1 MSDKRSLILDMKKKG
16 KKDPHTAK
24 WKRCFK
30 SVFKEE
36 TDEAAAKICTDSV
49 GYEDSFKE
57 KSKHESV
64 SKEKIV
70 SLIKEKEN
78 PRMSKKGLLEY
89 IKTKK
94 VVKTTSKRKMVSE
107 QWGSNNELAKNMR
120 YFKGEKGAI
129 QKVMKYLEMLRQ
141 SGLENMMGA
150 YRLLNWTKDDLER
163 YLYGKRKDLDS
174 LEDDGEIEN
183 IEYLLDNK
191 QEIRDVLIRVA
202 LRKSEELDEYDDS
215 KIQRHF
221 ENAALEAFKIWTKV
235 MSI

>member
-30 SVFKEE
+30 SVSKEE

-129 QKVMKYLEMLRQ
+129 QKVMKYLE
-141 SGLENMMGA
+141 
-150 YRLLNWTKDDLER
+150 KDDLER

-191 QEIRDVLIRVA
+191 QGIRDILIRVA